1 MKDNMF
7 LRLLSSIPIIL
18 IFLYF
23 IPFLGICLIV
33 LRLFMYNNKKRNST
47 PIILISI
54 GVLILAPILLNF
66 IFNLIKFDKTVISHF
81 NEILDS
87 KIYATNL
94 IKYSKLL
101 ITTGVILLIISFVIN
116 SIFNKLG
123 NSLKSYISNQE
134 KRDAEIFQKN
144 NLIMKVKQENAKNTS
159 VVYCP
164 YCGAD
169 NMLTSNV
176 GLCKYCRRKIKAKK

>member
-1 MKDNMF
+1 MKNNIF
-7 LRLLSSIPIIL
+7 LRLLASIPIIL

-23 IPFLGICLIV
+23 IPFLGICLIP
-33 LRLFMYNNKKRNST
+33 LRLFMYNNKKRIST
-47 PIILISI
+47 PIILISVGI
-54 GVLILAPILLNF
+54 LILAPIGLNL
-66 IFNLIKFDKTVISHF
+66 IFNLISFDKTVIPYF

-87 KIYATNL
+87 PIYTTNL

-101 ITTGVILLIISFVIN
+101 ITTGVVLLIISFILN

-123 NSLKSYISNQE
+123 NNLKSYISNQE
-134 KRDAEIFQKN
+134 QRDAEISQKN
-144 NLIMKVKQENAKNTS
+144 DLIMKEKQEKAKNTS

-176 GLCKYCRRKIKAKK
+176 GTCKYCRRKIQAKR